1 MEAPLAANG
10 PPRQARG
17 TTVSRTPAAT
27 GGAVDRP
34 RCEWH
39 VRRSTGRSRP
49 ARPRPGPPSR
59 RCAGRWAGRRGARAR
74 RGESRAAVPVGGAGM
89 SGAVGW
95 LAPESAGWRAR
106 ALPARAHSASA
117 GPAWFGASWCC
128 AWAVVRRSPSPR
140 RGSHSRLSRSHWP
153 RLGPWTRPAPASAAC
168 RCVAGA
174 AAAAARPRRLRGVR
188 RALAHM
194 MAHAGKARRSARRT
208 SEKLTRRPP
217 DLRKFRTGVET
228 SRKVPRI
235 RSTSRAGVGCP
246 VPNAP
251 GAPANAA
258 PTLRSLTSK
267 SIASRLPSHV

>member
-1 MEAPLAANG
+1 MEAPLAVNG

-59 RCAGRWAGRRGARAR
+59 RCAGRWAGRRGAGAR
-74 RGESRAAVPVGGAGM
+74 RGECRAAAPVGGAGM
-89 SGAVGW
+89 SGAAGW

-106 ALPARAHSASA
+106 ALPARAQSASA

-128 AWAVVRRSPSPR
+128 ARAVARRFPSPR
-140 RGSHSRLSRSHWP
+140 RGSRSRLSRSHRP

-194 MAHAGKARRSARRT
+194 MAHAGKARRRLDARPRNSPVAPPIFGN
-208 SEKLTRRPP
+208 SEPGLKHPGRSRVYVVLHVPAWDAPSRMRP
-217 DLRKFRTGVET
+217 
-228 SRKVPRI
+228 
-235 RSTSRAGVGCP
+235 
-246 VPNAP
+246 AP
-251 GAPANAA
+251 Q
-258 PTLRSLTSK
+258 PTLLQPYAR
-267 SIASRLPSHV
+267 